1 METLVAT
8 ADLSLAT
15 YHPEDDV
22 LLMKILSLLER
33 GRVWGASHTGDYGV
47 WVTRAVMAI
56 MRVMGVMGVM
66 GIMGIMGIMGS
77 ASHTGDLGGV
87 AISSFIVGES

>member
-1 METLVAT
+1 MGFETPIIPHKLMETLVAT

-33 GRVWGASHTGDYGV
+33 GREI
-47 WVTRAVMAI
+47 R
-56 MRVMGVMGVM
+56 
-66 GIMGIMGIMGS
+66 
-77 ASHTGDLGGV
+77 
-87 AISSFIVGES
+87 F

>member
-1 METLVAT
+1 MLPIGKEKMGFEPPVIPHKLMETLVAT

-33 GRVWGASHTGDYGV
+33 GREI
-47 WVTRAVMAI
+47 R
-56 MRVMGVMGVM
+56 
-66 GIMGIMGIMGS
+66 
-77 ASHTGDLGGV
+77 
-87 AISSFIVGES
+87 F